1 MRDYALLEFELRYF
15 LNEVLRGDFY
25 ERFGVSEANRV
36 KSLGIIIGVALIN
49 NEEIAIILKDCIIR
63 SV

>member
-1 MRDYALLEFELRYF
+1 MHNGQEKDYNMMILYAIRMGIKAIQCHLVRSLLTM
-15 LNEVLRGDFY
+15 
-25 ERFGVSEANRV
+25 
-36 KSLGIIIGVALIN
+36 LGIIIGVALIN